1 MPRRNPARDRTDPKP
16 PRDELEATREST
28 EPREDPEQRTP
39 SLPFPVVGMA
49 GFNQHFTKPV
59 DPEVLQEFLGRTSW
73 DEVAAEGS

>member
-1 MPRRNPARDRTDPKP
+1 
-16 PRDELEATREST
+16 
-28 EPREDPEQRTP
+28 
-39 SLPFPVVGMA
+39 MA